1 MIFFLCKLFAFP
13 YFLHDS
19 ICFKQM
25 RSVQTPFFTF
35 KIPFAVLFYK
45 NTFNVLNLYEKKK
58 FLINHIYNNIWKV
71 KNDLFT
77 DWYHLSNTKRILYKY
92 WWAKKNLKTISP
104 VGLAL
109 VRGIFSLAWTHLS
122 KFFHLKIANFCNT
135 GVYGL
140 GKNIK

>member
-1 MIFFLCKLFAFP
+1 MIRPACYDNPMIFFLCKLFAFP

-58 FLINHIYNNIWKV
+58 FLINHTYNNIWKV
-71 KNDLFT
+71 KNDLF
-77 DWYHLSNTKRILYKY
+77 YRLISSAQY
-92 WWAKKNLKTISP
+92 KKNPLQILMSKEKFKKYIARRI
-104 VGLAL
+104 G
-109 VRGIFSLAWTHLS
+109 FSEGDLFACLNSS
-122 KFFHLKIANFCNT
+122 KQILPFENCQFL
-135 GVYGL
+135 
-140 GKNIK
+140 